1 MLSVFI
7 SYSRVDSAQA
17 SAIAGHLRDEGMDVW
32 LDQGGIAVPDVWGGK
47 IVQAINECS
56 TFVLLISPNSM
67 ESGNV
72 LKETILSRAMGIAPA
87 VSVCNLYPLD
97 VEQANHLLELA
108 ANGGNAGAHCS

>member
-1 MLSVFI
+1 MT
-7 SYSRVDSAQA
+7 
-17 SAIAGHLRDEGMDVW
+17 EGSGT
-32 LDQGGIAVPDVWGGK
+32 QS
-47 IVQAINECS
+47 CS
-56 TFVLLISPNSM
+56 WR
-67 ESGNV
+67 NV